1 MIVKLNIS
9 EGSFRAL
16 VATLQ
21 VCCVLVSP
29 AVVDTAGPVEPD
41 VVLHEERR
49 HDAAVEEVADSNH
62 EYNRKQVTCRETLP
76 PPTHG
81 SLLLTMEWR
90 FLLRT
95 RMATRARLRR
105 MVRAMMIQVRISH
118 VFRVPLSST
127 GASAAASSS

>member
-1 MIVKLNIS
+1 MIVILNLR

-49 HDAAVEEVADSNH
+49 HDAAVEEVADGNH
-62 EYNRKQVTCRETLP
+62 EYN
-76 PPTHG
+76 
-81 SLLLTMEWR
+81 
-90 FLLRT
+90 
-95 RMATRARLRR
+95 
-105 MVRAMMIQVRISH
+105 
-118 VFRVPLSST
+118 
-127 GASAAASSS
+127 